1 MKVEKRES
9 VDCIHMDRDRDR
21 RWAPVTTV
29 INLLVQQNA
38 RNVFAI

>member
-29 INLLVQQNA
+29 VYMTKEN
-38 RNVFAI
+38 RGTE